1 MITKGIYNKTLNK
14 EDSLSKERLEICRSC
29 KLCRVDK
36 FFGEICSSKRWLNL
50 ETNEISKVYKEGFV
64 NGCGCVM
71 ELKSRVPEAKC
82 IINKW

>member
-1 MITKGIYNKTLNK
+1 MIYFTI
-14 EDSLSKERLEICRSC
+14 SA
-29 KLCRVDK
+29 
-36 FFGEICSSKRWLNL
+36 LNL

>member
-14 EDSLSKERLEICRSC
+14 EDILSKERL
-29 KLCRVDK
+29 
-36 FFGEICSSKRWLNL
+36 EICSSKRWLNL